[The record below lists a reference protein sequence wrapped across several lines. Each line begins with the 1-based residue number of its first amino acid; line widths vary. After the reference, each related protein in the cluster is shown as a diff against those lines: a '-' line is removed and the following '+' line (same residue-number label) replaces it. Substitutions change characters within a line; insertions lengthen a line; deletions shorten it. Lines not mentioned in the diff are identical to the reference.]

1 MCSLCGQSVL
11 KSHLIIFIHSHFG
24 LTIFFLKSWNHRVSW
39 PGIRMQLQKG
49 FAPLCYTFSLSWLG
63 TYLHFFFSFW
73 FACNHFLFLY
83 AIMHCFMCVKRSFC
97 FVYQDFFFLI
107 KGFLNLNEKTLRLQE
122 ILYKA
127 YLMKKFMFLFSCLR
141 ILSLVIKNLFW
152 SLNLL
157 SGILQHLYY
166 RMMIVEGESNLIKM
180 WSVDHGHSWGFKHSD
195 PEYRYQFFDLLI

>member
-1 MCSLCGQSVL
+1 MCALCGQSVL

-49 FAPLCYTFSLSWLG
+49 LTPLCYTFSLSWLG

-97 FVYQDFFFLI
+97 FVLYF
-107 KGFLNLNEKTLRLQE
+107 
-122 ILYKA
+122 LYKRFFEQDYKKYYIKLIWWKSLCFCLVA
-127 YLMKKFMFLFSCLR
+127 YVFYPW
-141 ILSLVIKNLFW
+141 LS
-152 SLNLL
+152 
-157 SGILQHLYY
+157 
-166 RMMIVEGESNLIKM
+166 RT
-180 WSVDHGHSWGFKHSD
+180 
-195 PEYRYQFFDLLI
+195 FFDLWTCYLAYCSTFTTEWWLWKENQIS

>member
-1 MCSLCGQSVL
+1 MD
-11 KSHLIIFIHSHFG
+11 IHCNFKKG
-24 LTIFFLKSWNHRVSW
+24 LT
-39 PGIRMQLQKG
+39 
-49 FAPLCYTFSLSWLG
+49 PLYYTFSLSWLG

-73 FACNHFLFLY
+73 FACNHFFVSLRNNALYYVCKEKLLFCL
-83 AIMHCFMCVKRSFC
+83 SG
-97 FVYQDFFFLI
+97 FFFLI
-107 KGFLNLNEKTLRLQE
+107 KGFLNLNKKTLRLQD
-122 ILYKA
+122 ILHKA

-180 WSVDHGHSWGFKHSD
+180 WSVDHGHSWGIKHSD
-195 PEYRYQFFDLLI
+195 PEYRNQFFDII